1 MTSGKPY
8 TRPELEFISA
18 NLHEKFPSI
27 IARSLATI
35 FWEYNGGYRS
45 RDSVAN
51 IMARLSR
58 GETIDNILA
67 QEKPNGN
74 GDKPRLDMRKG
85 RPRKAQAK
93 EK

>member
-1 MTSGKPY
+1 
-8 TRPELEFISA
+8 
-18 NLHEKFPSI
+18 
-27 IARSLATI
+27 
-35 FWEYNGGYRS
+35 
-45 RDSVAN
+45 
-51 IMARLSR
+51 MARLSR

-85 RPRKAQAK
+85 RPRKAQTK